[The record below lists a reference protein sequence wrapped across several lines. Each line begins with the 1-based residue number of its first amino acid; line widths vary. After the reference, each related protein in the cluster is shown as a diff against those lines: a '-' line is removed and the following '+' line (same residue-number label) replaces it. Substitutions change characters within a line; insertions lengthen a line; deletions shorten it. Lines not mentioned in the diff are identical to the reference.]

1 MILFIFYLKISI
13 KNNYIHNKMID
24 IHINIFDHIN
34 IYIHIYTY
42 IGY

>member
-13 KNNYIHNKMID
+13 KNNCIHNKMID

-34 IYIHIYTY
+34 IYIYTY
-42 IGY
+42 IEY